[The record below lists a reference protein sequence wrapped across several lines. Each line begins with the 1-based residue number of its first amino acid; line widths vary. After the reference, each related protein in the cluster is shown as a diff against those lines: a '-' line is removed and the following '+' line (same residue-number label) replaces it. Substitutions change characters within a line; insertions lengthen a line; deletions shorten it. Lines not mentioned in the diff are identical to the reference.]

1 MKAINTS
8 LAMRVMTLAVIVLPL
23 GACANL
29 DTTQQ
34 RMLSGAAI
42 GAATGIA
49 GTAVTGGCITCGAAI
64 GTVAGAGAG
73 YVIDQMNR

>member
-1 MKAINTS
+1 MKFVQKMVLVAACI
-8 LAMRVMTLAVIVLPL
+8 LPL
-23 GACANL
+23 SACSNM

-42 GAATGIA
+42 GAASGM
-49 GTAVTGGCITCGAAI
+49 GVYAVTGGCVSCGAVV
-64 GTVAGAGAG
+64 GTAVGAGAG